1 MRGNGATG
9 KVMAGELDQLR
20 KTIPDLAH
28 QDPLSIEVREWL
40 DRAYNAVRQID
51 EVEGIVL
58 RLHQRH
64 LLDPARKRVAGA
76 EIAETVER
84 AARTSSVIQR
94 LGIPELL
101 AEH

>member
-1 MRGNGATG
+1 MRGNAATE
-9 KVMAGELDQLR
+9 KVIAGELDQLR
-20 KTIPDLAH
+20 RTMPDLMH
-28 QDPLSIEVREWL
+28 QDPLSTEVREWL
-40 DRAYNAVRQID
+40 DRAHNAVRKID

-58 RLHQRH
+58 RVHQRH
-64 LLDPARKRVAGA
+64 LLDPARKRVASA

-101 AEH
+101 AQH